1 MFFGFGKKNAID
13 PSAPLALPQSFPL
26 APAECTKHS
35 SALFGCLESVAGD
48 RLRVLQQAT
57 AGGGGGG
64 PPTSPLEGERSA
76 EVPGGAAAAAGA
88 PAGDAVVSEDD
99 VLRPCAALIANYSS
113 CVGSALTKKKNAR
126 YHNMY
131 RVQEE
136 YRYEAK

>member
-1 MFFGFGKKNAID
+1 MVFGFGKKNVID

-35 SALFGCLESVAGD
+35 AALFGCLESVAGD
-48 RLRVLQQAT
+48 RLHVLQQA
-57 AGGGGGG
+57 AGRGGGGSPS
-64 PPTSPLEGERSA
+64 PPAEGVR
-76 EVPGGAAAAAGA
+76 GADVA
-88 PAGDAVVSEDD
+88 PAVGAVVSEDD

-113 CVGSALTKKKNAR
+113 CVGSALKKKKNAR

-136 YRYEAK
+136 YRYETK